1 MCVACAFTRYWNNN
15 SAAVSSTSLLLFITL
30 QQPDESDDVQ
40 RDDGWVN
47 TSERWIEWKTF
58 WATSALVLQ
67 HSINIRH
74 HTTFCVWDIILFN
87 LFKIIFMR
95 VCRSILHVWFSFI
108 RQYHLKSQH
117 VLSLVIYNAQYSVYY
132 MISRL
137 SSNNNTTDANM
148 QQLSISYYTAYNIN
162 TRTISQQKLEYIVT
176 IHVSVFVSSTRFSY
190 AYIIY
195 SPLLLIWNAGSS
207 EE

>member
-1 MCVACAFTRYWNNN
+1 MSETLFCSIFLNNIYASLSFYLTCA
-15 SAAVSSTSLLLFITL
+15 
-30 QQPDESDDVQ
+30 
-40 RDDGWVN
+40 
-47 TSERWIEWKTF
+47 
-58 WATSALVLQ
+58 
-67 HSINIRH
+67 
-74 HTTFCVWDIILFN
+74 ILFHSAIS
-87 LFKIIFMR
+87 FKIAAR
-95 VCRSILHVWFSFI
+95 LVSI
-108 RQYHLKSQH
+108 
-117 VLSLVIYNAQYSVYY
+117 VIYNAQYSVYY